1 MVRPTYD
8 RLRHLSE
15 RCIVASM
22 ARKSEID
29 FNTRVHDIFERI
41 SRGEPSPHRLSRQ
54 ELVKALETAERNRK
68 VSSEREPDDQT
79 DKD

>member
-1 MVRPTYD
+1 MV
-8 RLRHLSE
+8 
-15 RCIVASM
+15 
-22 ARKSEID
+22 RKSETD

-54 ELVKALETAERNRK
+54 ELIKALQTAERDQK
-68 VSSEREPDDQT
+68 VSSEREPDDQA